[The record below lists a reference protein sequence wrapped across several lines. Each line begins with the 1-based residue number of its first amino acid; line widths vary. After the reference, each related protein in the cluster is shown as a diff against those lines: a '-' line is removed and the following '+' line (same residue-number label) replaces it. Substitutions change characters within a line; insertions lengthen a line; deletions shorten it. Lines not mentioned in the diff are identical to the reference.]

1 MWSSYLCLKVC
12 VKSANYCVF
21 FQFFRRQVWS
31 QNQPKMKF
39 ATQSL
44 QNPRT
49 FLIGL
54 YCVFLSIS
62 VSGTLI
68 YGSYF
73 CCDEKFDNASKT
85 CLHFMFNSASIFS
98 TLLTGAL
105 FYGIIT
111 KKTEFLLPWLCVE
124 LAVLTVS
131 LLSLDISCII
141 NLRFELN
148 LNFWFSGYEYCSF
161 DGFNWQLWV
170 CMEFLRF
177 IPL

>member
-1 MWSSYLCLKVC
+1 
-12 VKSANYCVF
+12 
-21 FQFFRRQVWS
+21 
-31 QNQPKMKF
+31 MKF

-62 VSGTLI
+62 ITGTLI
-68 YGSYF
+68 YGSYS
-73 CCDEKFDNASKT
+73 CRDEKFDNASNT

-105 FYGIIT
+105 FYGILT
-111 KKTEFLLPWLCVE
+111 KKSEFLLPWLFVE

-131 LLSLDISCII
+131 LLSSYISYMYYIPFKQVDPI
-141 NLRFELN
+141 FLFSFRVSRLHYAERRGDSLRGSIERANRLFA
-148 LNFWFSGYEYCSF
+148 
-161 DGFNWQLWV
+161 
-170 CMEFLRF
+170 RK
-177 IPL
+177 

>member
-1 MWSSYLCLKVC
+1 M
-12 VKSANYCVF
+12 
-21 FQFFRRQVWS
+21 WS
-31 QNQPKMKF
+31 QNQSWSNILPKMKF

-141 NLRFELN
+141 NLHFELN

-170 CMEFLRF
+170 YMEFLRF

>member
-21 FQFFRRQVWS
+21 SNFLEDKCDLKIRFGS
-31 QNQPKMKF
+31 NTLPKMKF
-39 ATQSL
+39 ATISL

-68 YGSYF
+68 YGSYS
-73 CCDEKFDNASKT
+73 CPDEKFDNASNT

-105 FYGIIT
+105 FYGILT
-111 KKTEFLLPWLCVE
+111 KKSEFLMPWLCLE

-131 LLSLDISCII
+131 LLSLDISFII
-141 NLRFELN
+141 NLHIEFNLN
-148 LNFWFSGYEYCSF
+148 LWFSGYEYCSF
-161 DGFNWQLWV
+161 DGLNW
-170 CMEFLRF
+170 
-177 IPL
+177 

>member
-1 MWSSYLCLKVC
+1 
-12 VKSANYCVF
+12 
-21 FQFFRRQVWS
+21 
-31 QNQPKMKF
+31 MKF

-44 QNPRT
+44 QNPPT

-68 YGSYF
+68 YGSYS
-73 CCDEKFDNASKT
+73 CRDEKFDNASNT

-105 FYGIIT
+105 FYGILT
-111 KKTEFLLPWLCVE
+111 KKSEFLLPWLFVE

-131 LLSLDISCII
+131 LLSLDISCIHRKSSSWI
-141 NLRFELN
+141 KFEL
-148 LNFWFSGYEYCSF
+148 LIFRLWIL
-161 DGFNWQLWV
+161 QLWWV
-170 CMEFLRF
+170 QLVAMGLYGISPFYSITTHL
-177 IPL
+177 LL